1 MPTLLC
7 TLSGQ
12 EKRKKSYGEYIHHM
26 LSQLKQI
33 GQNRDIFLFYVKLND
48 HSNGKFSLQVID
60 RNGLAYI
67 GLFLFH

>member
-33 GQNRDIFLFYVKLND
+33 SQNRDIFLFYVKLND
-48 HSNGKFSLQVID
+48 HSNGISLQVID

>member
-12 EKRKKSYGEYIHHM
+12 EKRKKSYGDYIHHM

-33 GQNRDIFLFYVKLND
+33 SQNMDLFLFDVKLNYP
-48 HSNGKFSLQVID
+48 SNGIFLQVID
-60 RNGLAYI
+60 GNGLANI

>member
-12 EKRKKSYGEYIHHM
+12 EKRKKSYGDYIHHM

-33 GQNRDIFLFYVKLND
+33 SQNRDIFLFYVKLND
-48 HSNGKFSLQVID
+48 HSNGKVID

>member
-12 EKRKKSYGEYIHHM
+12 EKRKKSYGKYIHHM

-33 GQNRDIFLFYVKLND
+33 SQNMDLLIVKTD
-48 HSNGKFSLQVID
+48 SKKCFSSKSKIEM
-60 RNGLAYI
+60 A
-67 GLFLFH
+67 

>member
-12 EKRKKSYGEYIHHM
+12 EKRKKSYGDYIHHM

-33 GQNRDIFLFYVKLND
+33 SQNMDLFLFDVKLNYP
-48 HSNGKFSLQVID
+48 SNGILQVID
-60 RNGLAYI
+60 GNGLANI

>member
-33 GQNRDIFLFYVKLND
+33 SQNMDLFLFYVKSND
-48 HSNGKFSLQVID
+48 HSNVKCSLQVID